1 MNKQKIVQS
10 VSHKTP
16 DAPTASD
23 DPLSCLPETFLTRGA
38 RTPFTSKSLRYARVA
53 VGKNG
58 RAMVNLPGLAGGLG
72 TYELPLD
79 TLRDVFDLS
88 VHDRMLFDRLLVL
101 ETVRPDTVLE
111 QARAVAVTGVGGIEL
126 ARISAARDKDEKS
139 SRELGQLAV
148 MHQALLQ
155 LGGAAVQDMK
165 REELLTM
172 DGQVRARKALNRFS
186 SEHGVAI
193 ETIIDSLGEW
203 SKMSAPVGLALEGCH
218 GPLRRLA
225 AGLQKF
231 AADIDE
237 WSSSEQSDFR
247 FMAGRISS
255 ATKATYDHAMK
266 QVKQVDAWNNELGK
280 VLTDWERAKK
290 EIAKMID
297 HLWWL
302 LDGWQELI
310 DVWDRR
316 PVNDRVRQRE
326 LIEEIA
332 SFTPVLPIDEISE
345 KEQAFW
351 VDVRVNQMLWAGELR
366 KLGSGEIDADMVDR
380 LERFR
385 RQSA

>member
-1 MNKQKIVQS
+1 MTKQKIVQS

-16 DAPTASD
+16 DARQASED
-23 DPLSCLPETFLTRGA
+23 HLACLPQTFLARGA

-53 VGKNG
+53 VGKSG

-88 VHDRMLFDRLLVL
+88 VHDRMLFDLLLAL

-111 QARAVAVTGVGGIEL
+111 RARAVAVTGVGGVEL
-126 ARISAARDKDEKS
+126 ARISATRDREEKS

-148 MHQALLQ
+148 LHQALLQ

-172 DGQVRARKALNRFS
+172 EGQIRARKALNRFS
-186 SEHGVAI
+186 SGHKVAND
-193 ETIIDSLGEW
+193 TIIDSLGEW
-203 SKMSAPVGLALEGCH
+203 SKMSAPVGLALDGCQ
-218 GPLRRLA
+218 GPLRVLA
-225 AGLQKF
+225 GGLKKF
-231 AADIDE
+231 AVDIEE
-237 WSSSEQSDFR
+237 WANSEQSDFR

-266 QVKQVDAWNNELGK
+266 QVNQVDGWNNELGK

-290 EIAKMID
+290 DIAKMID

-310 DVWDRR
+310 DLWHRR
-316 PVNDRVRQRE
+316 PINDRVRQRE
-326 LIEEIA
+326 IIEEVA
-332 SFTPVLPIDEISE
+332 SFTPVLPIDEISVE
-345 KEQAFW
+345 EQQFW
-351 VDVRVNQMLWAGELR
+351 IDVRVNQMLWAGELR